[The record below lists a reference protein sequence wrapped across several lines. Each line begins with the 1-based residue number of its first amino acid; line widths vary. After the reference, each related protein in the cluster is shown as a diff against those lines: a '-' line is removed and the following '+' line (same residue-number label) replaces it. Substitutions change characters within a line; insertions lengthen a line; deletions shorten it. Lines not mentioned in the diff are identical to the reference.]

1 MNASQRV
8 SLITGAANGLGK
20 SIALR
25 LAHDG
30 LDVALNDLPE
40 NAGLLQDLKEE
51 IETFG
56 RKALVLV
63 ADVTIEEEVKRM
75 VDTVVE
81 GLGSLDVMVANAGIM
96 VYKSIN
102 TTSLDEFERTMSVN
116 VRGVFLCY
124 KYAGLA
130 MISSGTK
137 NGRIVGACS
146 FAGKR
151 GSAMCGAYCAS
162 KFAVRGLTQA
172 YAAELGPRGITVNAY
187 APGIIETDMVRRM
200 DAAYQEQTASPAGAL
215 LELVRDPSS
224 LLASTP
230 SAIYI

>member
-1 MNASQRV
+1 MDANQRV
-8 SLITGAANGLGK
+8 ALVTGAANGIGK

-25 LAHDG
+25 LAKDG
-30 LDVALNDLPE
+30 FAVVLNDLE
-40 NAGLLQDLKEE
+40 QNIGLLQDFKEE
-51 IETFG
+51 IQTLG
-56 RKALVLV
+56 RKAIILV
-63 ADVTIEEEVKRM
+63 ADVTVEDEVKRM
-75 VDTVVE
+75 VDTAVE
-81 GLGSLDVMVANAGIM
+81 EFGSLDVMVANAGII
-96 VYKSIN
+96 VFKSIN

-130 MISSGTK
+130 MISSGIK

-187 APGIIETDMVRRM
+187 APGIVETDMVQRM

-215 LELVRDPSS
+215 LEWVRDPSS
-224 LLASTP
+224 MLASTP
-230 SAIYI
+230 TAVYI